1 MNLWMKYRERNL
13 LALLFFALRLEF
25 PSVYLYLFSNV
36 AHVIM
41 PTNKLLK
48 IMGAIMTHRAQQR
61 AHRQ

>member
-1 MNLWMKYRERNL
+1 
-13 LALLFFALRLEF
+13 LLFVALRLEF